1 MTRIRPDHRESGQLP
16 GAACRANPGNINK
29 ERAMTYLPD
38 TTSDIIP
45 NTPQP
50 DRPLSVATA
59 VKLMYAGAALEVLG
73 VLISIARM
81 GSLASALVS
90 KDGYSGSQAHS
101 IARHDTVL
109 FAAGALIG
117 AAVWAWMARSSA
129 AGRSWVPGL
138 AVVLLCLDTAAVVLI
153 ARPHDAVSITAAGVP
168 WLVGLAATIC
178 LRRRDATWFFHQA
191 QVRDAASGAQ
201 TRYL

>member
-1 MTRIRPDHRESGQLP
+1 
-16 GAACRANPGNINK
+16 
-29 ERAMTYLPD
+29 MTYLPD

-45 NTPQP
+45 KTPQP

-81 GSLASALVS
+81 GSLASALVT
-90 KDGYSGSQAHS
+90 KDGYPASQAHS

-109 FAAGALIG
+109 FAAGGLIG

-129 AGRSWVPGL
+129 RAAAGPRPGGG
-138 AVVLLCLDTAAVVLI
+138 TALPRHRGSRADSPA
-153 ARPHDAVSITAAGVP
+153 ARGRKFTAAGVP

>member
-1 MTRIRPDHRESGQLP
+1 
-16 GAACRANPGNINK
+16 
-29 ERAMTYLPD
+29 MTYMPD
-38 TTSDIIP
+38 TTSNVTP

-50 DRPLSVATA
+50 ARPPSVATA

-73 VLISIARM
+73 VLIRIARM

-90 KDGYSGSQAHS
+90 RDGYPASQAQS

-109 FAAGALIG
+109 FAAGGLIS

-129 AGRSWVPGL
+129 AGRNWVPSL
-138 AVVLLCLDTAAVVLI
+138 AVVLLCLDTAAIVLI
-153 ARPHDAVSITAAGVP
+153 TRPHDAVSITATTVI

-178 LRRRDATWFFHQA
+178 LRRRDATWFFRQA
-191 QVRDAASGAQ
+191 QVRDAASGVQ